1 MTHVPSLVES
11 SRSWEIDLRAR
22 LLAGDDTALSELYG
36 QYASFVYGLARRVA
50 GSETAAEDVT
60 QDVFVSIWERPD
72 AFDPDRGSL
81 RSFIGTLAHRRAVA
95 WVRREESRR
104 RRAEVAGR
112 QPGLPPDVEEAATA
126 LIMAERVRIA
136 VDALPEDQRVAV
148 QLAYYGGRT
157 YRQVAE
163 DLGLPEGTAK
173 ARLRV
178 GLRRLARELETEGIR
193 EWA

>member
-1 MTHVPSLVES
+1 MSSVPRALES

-22 LLAGDDTALSELYG
+22 LIAGDETGLNELYD
-36 QYASFVYGLARRVA
+36 QYASFVFGLARRVA
-50 GSETAAEDVT
+50 GSEPAAEDVT
-60 QDVFVSIWERPD
+60 QDVFVSVWERPE
-72 AFDPDRGSL
+72 AFDPERGSM
-81 RSFIGTLAHRRAVA
+81 RSFIGTLAHRRAVD

-104 RRAEVAGR
+104 RRAEAAGR
-112 QPGLPPDVEEAATA
+112 EPSLPPDVEEAATA
-126 LIMAERVRIA
+126 LIMAERVRVA
-136 VDALPEDQRVAV
+136 VDALPDDQRVAV
-148 QLAYYGGRT
+148 QLAYFGGRT

-163 DLGLPEGTAK
+163 DLGLAEGTAK

>member
-1 MTHVPSLVES
+1 MTHVPSPVET
-11 SRSWEIDLRAR
+11 SRAWEIDLRAR
-22 LLAGDDTALSELYG
+22 LVAGDDSGLSELYD

-60 QDVFVSIWERPD
+60 QDVFVSVWERPE
-72 AFDPDRGSL
+72 AFDPERGSM
-81 RSFIGTLAHRRAVA
+81 RSFIGTLAHRRAVD

-104 RRAEVAGR
+104 RRAEAVGR
-112 QPGLPPDVEEAATA
+112 QPAPPPDVEEAATA
-126 LIMAERVRIA
+126 MIMAERVRVA
-136 VDALPEDQRVAV
+136 VDALPDDQRVAV
-148 QLAYYGGRT
+148 QLAYFGGRT
-157 YRQVAE
+157 YRQVAD

>member
-1 MTHVPSLVES
+1 MTQVPRLVES
-11 SRSWEIDLRAR
+11 SRSWEIDLRNR
-22 LLAGDDTALSELYG
+22 LLAGDDTALTELYD

-60 QDVFVSIWERPD
+60 QDVFVSIWERPE

-81 RSFIGTLAHRRAVA
+81 RSFIGTLAHRRAVD

-126 LIMAERVRIA
+126 LIMAERVRVA
-136 VDALPEDQRVAV
+136 VDALPDDQRVAV